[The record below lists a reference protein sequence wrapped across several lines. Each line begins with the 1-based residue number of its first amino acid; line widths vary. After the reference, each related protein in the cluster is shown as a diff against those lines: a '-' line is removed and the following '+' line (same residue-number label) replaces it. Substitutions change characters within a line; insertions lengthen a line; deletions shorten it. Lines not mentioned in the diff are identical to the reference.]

1 MPTPLWR
8 CVCGAPSRWADCKSC
23 VGFRPTFSSS
33 WTTTWPIRPQ
43 MTSQLAGD
51 GYASADD
58 AVEALQI
65 AEFLR
70 RSADAI
76 TVQVMDDV
84 AGSSVVDEHGHASV
98 RAMYDTATSQSSRD
112 LYGLEQVRKMF
123 RKCPDIKAAAYNAD
137 LSWEHLRLLAR
148 VYANRRVRSAFI
160 DQQGWFLR
168 KAGRFDFRRFEILVN
183 RWEEVSDPDGPE
195 PDDAFVKR
203 TASAT
208 QDHFSRAWHRTSTH
222 SPQIGAAMADV
233 ENVYIEAEFA
243 KDWEAAKAIHGD
255 KTCKAEPRPHRCPTA
270 SRCPS
275 SDLCRCGGQPECL
288 GVIQLRAPHCL
299 LARRPPRDGAPL
311 SGRSTAAVRPRH
323 LPMRNHRWQTARP
336 DRDVHGLAHQPVPTG
351 HHGCQRSRDRRERAS
366 VLHRHSP
373 HRTADLSRRM

>member
-1 MPTPLWR
+1 
-8 CVCGAPSRWADCKSC
+8 
-23 VGFRPTFSSS
+23 
-33 WTTTWPIRPQ
+33 
-43 MTSQLAGD
+43 MTSQPVNGST
-51 GYASADD
+51 SAND

-84 AGSSVVDEHGHASV
+84 ADSYVVDEHGHASV
-98 RAMYDTATSQSSRD
+98 RAMYDAATSQSSRD

-183 RWEEVSDPDGPE
+183 RWEEVNDPDGPE

-208 QDHFSRAWHRTSTH
+208 QDHFSKAWHRTSTH

-255 KTCKAEPRPHRCPTA
+255 KTCKATSPAPMPNGEPMPK
-270 SRCPS
+270 
-275 SDLCRCGGQPECL
+275 
-288 GVIQLRAPHCL
+288 LRSMPM
-299 LARRPPRDGAPL
+299 RRPTRMPRCHSTSCITL
-311 SGRSTAAVRPRH
+311 SAHSTSTSRWPVVIRAQHRGRSTSTPSDAKPSMANNSTRPR
-323 LPMRNHRWQTARP
+323 PSWT
-336 DRDVHGLAHQPVPTG
+336 
-351 HHGCQRSRDRRERAS
+351 
-366 VLHRHSP
+366 HSP
-373 HRTADLSRRM
+373 ARSDGSSWMPKES